1 MKIKKQKQKRNKK
14 VKNDYNEGKI
24 IIKTRFSSRC
34 YMFSFRGGLWG
45 GEGSPHGPPL
55 GSVPEL

>member
-24 IIKTRFSSRC
+24 IIKTRFSSKC
-34 YMFSFRGGLWG
+34 YMFSFRGGVWG
-45 GEGSPHGPPL
+45 GGVSHGPPL
-55 GSVPEL
+55 GSVPKL